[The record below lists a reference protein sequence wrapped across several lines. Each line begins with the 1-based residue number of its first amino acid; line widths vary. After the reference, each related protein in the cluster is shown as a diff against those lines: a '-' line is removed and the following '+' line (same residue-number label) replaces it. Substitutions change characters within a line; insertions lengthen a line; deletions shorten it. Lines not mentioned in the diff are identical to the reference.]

1 MHVLEGNC
9 NPFFFVCA
17 EEAAIFLNQDKEYMH
32 AAKAWFWEVNGRSI
46 FCLCWWYAKQKT
58 EYSNPS
64 RRATDMCIYLSYFTN
79 CDLKARTKF
88 LNATPVGLQL

>member
-32 AAKAWFWEVNGRSI
+32 AAKA
-46 FCLCWWYAKQKT
+46 
-58 EYSNPS
+58 
-64 RRATDMCIYLSYFTN
+64 
-79 CDLKARTKF
+79 
-88 LNATPVGLQL
+88 